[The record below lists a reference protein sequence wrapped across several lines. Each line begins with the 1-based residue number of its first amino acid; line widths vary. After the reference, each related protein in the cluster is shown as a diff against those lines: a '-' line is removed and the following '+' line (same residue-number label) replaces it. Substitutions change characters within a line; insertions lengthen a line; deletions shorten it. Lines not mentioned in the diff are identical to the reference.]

1 MKITVKNL
9 KKEYK
14 KKKRIVSVINDFSH
28 EFLSGKMYLLKGSSG
43 AGKTTL
49 LSMLGLLDNPS
60 DGEIYYDALLV
71 SKLSEEQKTE
81 IRRDRLGYIYQEN
94 NLFGA
99 LTIEENI
106 KLAYM
111 DSIIP
116 NLDEKIMEALERV
129 NLTSRMGYYPFEI
142 SGGEKQRVA
151 IARAILKKPHILIC
165 DEPISN
171 LDEKNAQILIDYLCE
186 IKETENCII
195 LVSCHTHHF
204 DDYVD
209 EIIVLGENEEGI

>member
-1 MKITVKNL
+1 MKITVKHL

-14 KKKRIVSVINDFSH
+14 KKKRIVTVINDFSH

-49 LSMLGLLDNPS
+49 LSMLGLLDTPS
-60 DGEIYYDALLV
+60 DGEIYYDDLLV
-71 SKLSEEQKTE
+71 SKLNEEQKTK
-81 IRRDRLGYIYQEN
+81 IRRDRLGYVYQEH

-99 LTIEENI
+99 LTIEDNI

-111 DSIIP
+111 DSVVP
-116 NLDEKIMEALERV
+116 NLDEKITEVLGRV
-129 NLTSRMGYYPFEI
+129 NLTSRMGHYPFEI
-142 SGGEKQRVA
+142 SGGERQRVA
-151 IARAILKKPHILIC
+151 VARAILKKPHILIC

-195 LVSCHTHHF
+195 FVSCHTHHF
-204 DDYVD
+204 DEYAD
-209 EIIVLGENEEGI
+209 EIIVLGENKESI

>member
-14 KKKRIVSVINDFSH
+14 KKKRKVTVINDFSH
-28 EFLSGKMYLLKGSSG
+28 EFFSGKMYLLKGSSG

-49 LSMLGLLDNPS
+49 LSVLGLLDAPS
-60 DGEIYYDALLV
+60 DGEIYYDDLLV
-71 SKLSEEQKTE
+71 SKLKEEQKTE
-81 IRRDRLGYIYQEN
+81 IRRNSLGYIYQEH

-111 DSIIP
+111 DSVVP
-116 NLDEKIMEALERV
+116 ELDKKITEVLERV
-129 NLTSRMGYYPFEI
+129 NLTSRMGHYPFEL

-151 IARAILKKPHILIC
+151 IARAILKKPQILIC

-171 LDEKNAQILIDYLCE
+171 LDEKNAQNLIDYLCE

-195 LVSCHTHHF
+195 FVSCHTHHF
-204 DDYVD
+204 DEYVD
-209 EIIVLGENEEGI
+209 EVIMLGEK